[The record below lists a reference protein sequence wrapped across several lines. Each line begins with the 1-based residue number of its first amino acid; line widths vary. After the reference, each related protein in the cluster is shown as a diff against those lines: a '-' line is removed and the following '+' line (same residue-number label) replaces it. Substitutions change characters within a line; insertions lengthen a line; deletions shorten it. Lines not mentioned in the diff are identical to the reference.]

1 MPLQKLVEISD
12 VASEATIFAP
22 TGGNRVDREVLI
34 DLQSGVREL
43 AAESGY
49 PADSS
54 QESRGNFDAASAQF
68 LRDRM
73 GISAAEASSQ
83 GMWAFVACVML
94 PDVVRWRFPGS
105 KETTVERFL
114 GGTRGIRNTFGRV
127 WWRAHIMRLANNPDP
142 YRLLRELGEDELV
155 QIMERPNLAGN
166 MMLAQL
172 TAEIFLE
179 ALPELPF
186 NVPRSEL
193 LRDAMK
199 RIRRL
204 FPVMAF
210 DAMDSEMLKEQLETV
225 FADSVE
231 RLSS

>member
-1 MPLQKLVEISD
+1 MTPGSLIEISD
-12 VASEATIFAP
+12 VASEASIYAP
-22 TGGNRVDREVLI
+22 TGGNRVDREVLAGI
-34 DLQSGVREL
+34 QSGIRKL
-43 AAESGY
+43 ATESGY
-49 PADSS
+49 PEDSS
-54 QESRGNFDAASAQF
+54 QESRGNFDAASARF
-68 LRDRM
+68 LREQM
-73 GISAAEASSQ
+73 GVSAAEASSQ

-105 KETTVERFL
+105 RETSVERFL

-127 WWRAHIMRLANNPDP
+127 WWRAYILELADSSDP

-166 MMLAQL
+166 IVLAQL
-172 TAEIFLE
+172 TAQCFLE
-179 ALPELPF
+179 ALPEFPAH
-186 NVPRSEL
+186 VPRSEL

-210 DAMDSEMLKEQLETV
+210 DAMDRNMLEELLEGI
-225 FADSVE
+225 FVE
-231 RLSS
+231 SAKKLSG